1 MIGIDGNRPG
11 GTIADGFLKTA
22 AALSAA
28 MQQVTDNAGNNST
41 LYLSTSA
48 AAINSP
54 VSIGQNTAPTAGT
67 LLELKLLGNSQYYSG
82 FVIKD
87 STNYERFRVSDS
99 GQVTATSNNCTFGPV
114 FTNKVIADQEIRIN
128 QYNPGTFS
136 ASDLIMGNDEFKIGH
151 HYNVGVMNI
160 PTGQLM
166 VQTPY
171 GFSVGNGYI
180 AIPADTYFQITGKG
194 STSATKSFQTGNSS
208 SVKNI
213 TAFDDASTLIASPLY
228 IGENNGMINNYAGKL
243 TSGGANIL
251 HISADAYG
259 FLNSILNL
267 GLGEASISQVT
278 EGLIGN
284 GSALFSVNSTA
295 KGFRTPRMTTAQ
307 FAAIAS
313 KAQGLEA
320 YSTDDA
326 GKLWYD
332 GTRIVGYR
340 YNGSNFQGYNG
351 SSWGNLGGL
360 TNFTESYQYIAQGT
374 SSLLATNAATNVNAA
389 LEPKG
394 NGASLAQTP
403 DGTSTAGNARGAYAV
418 DWQRVRVAA
427 TQVASGDGSTIGGGQ
442 QNEAS
447 STYATVGGGVNN
459 AATAIYSTVPGGRAG
474 KAYLYGQRSHS
485 AGGFTVTNPPP
496 GEAQTSD
503 LVARKNATGLSAAAN
518 TELFLDGSSTLL
530 IPEGNN
536 RAWTALVK
544 VAAVCTAVGSGSGT
558 VGDLYS
564 SVWHVACKRV
574 GGTLSV
580 TGAYL
585 VNAHVNAGMAGA
597 TMAFT
602 AGPSNNLKI
611 EFTAPTSANNS
622 DFRIVSHI
630 ELAEV
635 VW

>member
-1 MIGIDGNRPG
+1 MAILGKQANILSTPTPQASTPVANGM
-11 GTIADGFLKTA
+11 LQTA
-22 AALSAA
+22 AALNASL
-28 MQQVTDNAGNNST
+28 QQVKDNTGNNST
-41 LYLSTSA
+41 LYLSTIA

-67 LLELKLLGNSQYYSG
+67 LLELKGLGSTGATETFNFKNNSLQSVLGATDNGYLWWGEAGGAGKFYMNTGGNIAQFGIYNGNHDVNFKSMYLKRGGGAGYGVSFEPTDIPSNFYPSTFVSIKGNGNSGS
-82 FVIKD
+82 
-87 STNYERFRVSDS
+87 
-99 GQVTATSNNCTFGPV
+99 
-114 FTNKVIADQEIRIN
+114 
-128 QYNPGTFS
+128 S
-136 ASDLIMGNDEFKIGH
+136 AS
-151 HYNVGVMNI
+151 
-160 PTGQLM
+160 
-166 VQTPY
+166 
-171 GFSVGNGYI
+171 FS
-180 AIPADTYFQITGKG
+180 
-194 STSATKSFQTGNSS
+194 TGNNSGAR
-208 SVKNI
+208 NI

-228 IGENNGMINNYAGKL
+228 IGENNGSISNYAARL
-243 TSGGANIL
+243 SSGGSNIFHL
-251 HISADAYG
+251 AADAYG
-259 FLNSILNL
+259 SLNSILNL
-267 GLGEASISQVT
+267 GLGEASISQAI
-278 EGLIGN
+278 EGLSGN
-284 GSALFSVNSTA
+284 GSALFSINSTT

-351 SSWGNLGGL
+351 SSWSNLGGL
-360 TNFTESYQYIAQGT
+360 TNFTESFTNIAGAT
-374 SSLLATNAATNVNAA
+374 SKLSATNAATNVNAA
-389 LEPKG
+389 MEPKG
-394 NGASLAQTP
+394 NGAVLAQTP
-403 DGTSTAGNARGAYAV
+403 DGTSTAGNGRGAYAV
-418 DWQRVRVAA
+418 DFQRVRSYA

-447 STYATVGGGVNN
+447 NTFATVGGGSNN
-459 AATAIYSTVPGGRAG
+459 AATAIYGTVPGGNAG

-485 AGGFTVTNPPP
+485 SGGFTATNLPP

-536 RAWTALVK
+536 RAWSALVK
-544 VAAVCTAVGSGSGT
+544 VAAVCTAVGSGTGT

-574 GGTLSV
+574 GGILSV
-580 TGAYL
+580 AGAYL
-585 VNAHVNAGMAGA
+585 VNSHVNAGMAGA